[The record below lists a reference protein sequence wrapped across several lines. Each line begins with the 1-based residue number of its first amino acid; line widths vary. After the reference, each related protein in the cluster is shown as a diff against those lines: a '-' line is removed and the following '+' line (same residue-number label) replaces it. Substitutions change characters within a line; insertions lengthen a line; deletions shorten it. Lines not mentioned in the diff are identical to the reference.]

1 LSKQVPVL
9 IAISVIASLIVGAA
23 AASSGALDFIINPN
37 VKPLI
42 NGTIINN
49 DNKTY
54 SILIQEGKF
63 NVTTPPVP
71 PVVNNTPPPVVN
83 NTPPQPPTCSPT
95 QFYNTTTKQCQDKP
109 ITDPNCP
116 PTQFYNDTSKQC
128 QNLPPVTPPPQPQ
141 PAPTTIKVIMLGD
154 VADGSSGTSV
164 FNAVKAQNADNIIIL
179 GDLGYASSLS
189 WFKQT
194 YGSLG
199 NKLNCVLGNHEAAN
213 EDGSSSL
220 ESETK
225 KYCANSYYIKK
236 NSVLFLGFNTN
247 GDLTG
252 QATSAGKLLQSSSFM
267 QGIKSVHIMSHKG
280 CAVPPNSHHTVEVKS
295 FCDAI
300 KAKIPS
306 TVKTY
311 YDSAH
316 NHVMSSSTDGVYKQ
330 SGAGGKSHYECG
342 TDSQFNWC
350 NNSSYGFLVYTIKPD
365 GTTTWQFVDYNGR
378 VLH

>member
-1 LSKQVPVL
+1 MSKQVPIL
-9 IAISVIASLIVGAA
+9 IALSVAVSLILGGAVA
-23 AASSGALDFIINPN
+23 AQQGVFDSLLTQNVTNAQT
-37 VKPLI
+37 VKPNYLI
-42 NGTIINN
+42 NTTVLGT

-54 SILIQEGKF
+54 NILI
-63 NVTTPPVP
+63 TPTQGTV
-71 PVVNNTPPPVVN
+71 TPPPVVE
-83 NTPPQPPTCSPT
+83 PPVCLPT
-95 QFYNTTTKQCQDKP
+95 QFYNTTSKLCQDKP
-109 ITDPNCP
+109 ITDPTCP

-128 QNLPPVTPPPQPQ
+128 QDLPQQPQ
-141 PAPTTIKVIMLGD
+141 PNSTTIKVIMLGD

-164 FNAVKAQNADNIIIL
+164 FNAVKTQNADNVVVL

-199 NKLNCVLGNHEAAN
+199 NKLNCVVGNHESAN
-213 EDGSSSL
+213 EDGTSSL

-225 KYCANSYYIKK
+225 KYCSNTYYFKK
-236 NSVLFLGFNTN
+236 NNVLFLGFNTN
-247 GDLTG
+247 GDLTA
-252 QATSAGKLLQSSSFM
+252 QATSAGKLLQSSAFM

-306 TVKTY
+306 TVKAY

-350 NNSSYGFLVYTIKPD
+350 NNSNYGFLVYTIKPD

>member
-1 LSKQVPVL
+1 MSKQVPIL
-9 IAISVIASLIVGAA
+9 IALSVAVSLILGGAVA
-23 AASSGALDFIINPN
+23 AQQGVFDSLLTQNVTNAQT
-37 VKPLI
+37 VKPNYLI
-42 NGTIINN
+42 NTTVLGT

-54 SILIQEGKF
+54 NILI
-63 NVTTPPVP
+63 TPIQGTV
-71 PVVNNTPPPVVN
+71 TPPPVIE
-83 NTPPQPPTCSPT
+83 PPVCLPT
-95 QFYNTTTKQCQDKP
+95 QFYNTTSKLCQDKP
-109 ITDPNCP
+109 ITDPTCP

-128 QNLPPVTPPPQPQ
+128 QDLPQQPQ
-141 PAPTTIKVIMLGD
+141 PNATTIKVIMLGD

-164 FNAVKAQNADNIIIL
+164 FNAVKTQNADNVVVL

-199 NKLNCVLGNHEAAN
+199 NKLNCVVGNHESAN
-213 EDGSSSL
+213 EDGTSSL

-225 KYCANSYYIKK
+225 KYCSNTYYFKK
-236 NSVLFLGFNTN
+236 NNVLFLGFNTN
-247 GDLTG
+247 GDLTA
-252 QATSAGKLLQSSSFM
+252 QATSAGKLLQSSAFM

-306 TVKTY
+306 TVKAY

-350 NNSSYGFLVYTIKPD
+350 NNSNYGFLVYTIKPD
-365 GTTTWQFVDYNGR
+365 GTTTWQFVDYNGK